1 MQGMK
6 FKKYMHVT
14 RKRFDPFAV
23 FMGTAGLSGVMLFSL
38 GEAGRQGLFDPRGF
52 AIVVVGTLAS
62 LLFQFDFITLGQS
75 IWLTVRSFFGTPERD
90 IERVMQELDRAI
102 LTKVRFESLRKG
114 DGINGEYLNDVI
126 FMVRQGL
133 SFDEIDAFVTSRV
146 RDEYLA
152 RDIAANV
159 LQKASILAPAL
170 GLFGTVLGLIEV
182 LRALNNPQSLG
193 PAMSL
198 ALLTTAYGAG
208 LGAVVFSPLVGRLE
222 HHNHIFL
229 EVHEQLLS
237 KISILMRRSEREA
250 KGRDQSEVLAA

>member
-23 FMGTAGLSGVMLFSL
+23 FIGTAGLSGVMLFSL
-38 GEAGRQGLFDPRGF
+38 GQAGRQGLFDPRGF
-52 AIVVVGTLAS
+52 AIVIVGTLAS
-62 LLFQFDFITLGQS
+62 LLFQFDFMTMGQS
-75 IWLTVRSFFGTPERD
+75 IWLTVKSFFGTPEKD
-90 IERVMQELDRAI
+90 IERVMMELDRAI
-102 LTKVRFESLRKG
+102 LTKVRLEALRKG
-114 DGINGEYLNDVI
+114 EGINGEYLNDVVY
-126 FMVRQGL
+126 MVRQGL
-133 SFDEIDAFVTSRV
+133 SFEEVDAFVTARI

-182 LRALNNPQSLG
+182 LRSLNNPQGLG

-198 ALLTTAYGAG
+198 ALLTTAYGSG
-208 LGAVVFSPLVGRLE
+208 LGSVVFSPLVGRLE
-222 HHNHIFL
+222 HHNQIFL

-237 KISILMRRSEREA
+237 KISILMRRGEREA
-250 KGRDQSEVLAA
+250 MGQEQAEVRAA